1 MFSLFHTSIRARLL
15 GTGIGIFVLVV
26 AALMVTA
33 ARFVAG
39 GIETQSIRTADETAR
54 MAARLVEGE
63 VGKGILVSRVVAGYL
78 GDGLKAGSMTRAQ
91 IAQQVTGMIAA
102 LPELVGITVA
112 FEPNGVDGADSAH
125 IGTPGADATGRFV
138 PYFYHKP
145 NNGGVGIEVLTMTA
159 EAGIGTWYTD
169 PLRRNAPVLT
179 SPYVYPVEGVDV
191 MMITS
196 SVPLRDGTGKA
207 IGIATADTALTT
219 MQTSLSALRPLD
231 AGWVSLVSDDGAWVA
246 HPDATRL
253 GKPADDETIRALA
266 REAGA
271 AKGRAVNRTGSF
283 NGVPSLISAVSV
295 PFANAKAPWTVI
307 AAVPLAT
314 VEQPVRQAV
323 MQLSAVAAVLLA
335 LGAAAFWWM
344 GVNITRPITALI
356 DTMSHL
362 SRRSLSVT
370 VPYRERADEI
380 GVMARSVETV
390 RDGLADAERMR
401 SDQANR
407 DAEQAERE
415 RRSRIAMADGFE
427 HQVGALIRNMSA
439 QAQTMADSA
448 RRMADE
454 TGRATNETGA
464 GARAAEQASH
474 NVQTV
479 AGAAEELRA
488 SIAEIAARIAE
499 SADIARRAATEAEN
513 TDRVVDALNQSA
525 DQIGSVVSLIS
536 DIAGQTNLL
545 ALNATIEAARAGEAG
560 KGFAV
565 VAQEVKTLANQTA
578 KATGDIAALVDQ
590 IRTDTRSAT
599 TAIGGVVVTVKRI
612 NETSA
617 TIAAAVEEQA
627 AATQEIARNTQEAAD
642 GTSRVSAAIQGISTT
657 VGGIGDLCS
666 LVAQR
671 AGDVRTDSQSLER
684 QVEQFLSGI
693 RG

>member
-1 MFSLFHTSIRARLL
+1 M
-15 GTGIGIFVLVV
+15 VV
-26 AALMVTA
+26 AALMATA

-39 GIETQSIRTADETAR
+39 GIEAQSVRTAEETAR

-63 VGKGILVSRVVAGYL
+63 VGKGALVSRVVAGYL
-78 GDGLKAGSMTRAQ
+78 SDGLKAGTMTRGQ
-91 IAQQVTGMIAA
+91 ITQQITGMIAA
-102 LPELVGITVA
+102 LPELVGITAA
-112 FEPNGVDGADSAH
+112 FEPNSVEGADSAH
-125 IGTPGADATGRFV
+125 VGTAGADAAGRFV

-145 NNGGVGIEVLTMTA
+145 NNGGVGIEVLTMTS
-159 EAGIGTWYTD
+159 EAGIDTWYTD

-196 SVPLRDGTGKA
+196 SIPLRDGKGKA

-219 MQTSLSALRPLD
+219 LQNSLSALRPLD
-231 AGWVSLVSDDGAWVA
+231 TGWVSLVSDNGAWVA
-246 HPDATRL
+246 HPDAARL
-253 GKPADDETIRALA
+253 GKPADDELVRALT

-271 AKGRAVNRTGSF
+271 AKGRAVNRTGTF
-283 NGVPSLISAVSV
+283 NGVPSLITAVSV
-295 PFANAKAPWTVI
+295 PFAQAKAPWTVI
-307 AAVPLAT
+307 AAVPMAT
-314 VEQPVRQAV
+314 VEEPVQQAV

-344 GVNITRPITALI
+344 GVSITRPISALI
-356 DTMSHL
+356 DTMARLSH
-362 SRRSLSVT
+362 RDLSVT
-370 VPYRERADEI
+370 VPHRERADEI
-380 GVMARSVETV
+380 GNMARSVETV
-390 RDGLADAERMR
+390 RDGLADAERIR

-415 RRSRIAMADGFE
+415 RQSRITMADGFE
-427 HQVGALIRNMSA
+427 RQVGALIRNMSA
-439 QAQTMADSA
+439 EAETMADSA

-454 TGRATNETGA
+454 TGRATSETGA

-499 SADIARRAATEAEN
+499 SADIARQAATEAEN
-513 TDRVVDALNQSA
+513 TDRVVEALNQNA
-525 DQIGSVVSLIS
+525 DQIGTVVSLIS
-536 DIAGQTNLL
+536 DIAAQTNLL

-578 KATGDIAALVDQ
+578 KATGDISTLVDQ

-599 TAIGGVVVTVKRI
+599 TAIGSVVVTVKRI

-642 GTSRVSAAIQGISTT
+642 GTARVSAAIQGISTT

-666 LVAQR
+666 LVSQR
-671 AGDVRTDSQSLER
+671 AGDVRKDSQSLEQ
-684 QVEQFLSGI
+684 QVERFLGGI